1 MKNMHSLTTWEVQS
15 KMAIDAMTPQ
25 DWEYSIDVFQ
35 SKLKKLAK
43 SLECDLSVVKAKKKE
58 LGL

>member
-1 MKNMHSLTTWEVQS
+1 MKNMHISTNWERHS
-15 KMAIDAMTPQ
+15 KMAIDAMTPE
-25 DWEYSIDVFQ
+25 DWKFSIEFYSR
-35 SKLKKLAK
+35 KLKKLAK